1 VRKLKPPCEIVV
13 WYLIPGIRSVL
24 AKELFNL
31 GMKQKE
37 VSTLL
42 DITQPAVSQYLSD
55 KRGNEVGF
63 SDESLKMIK
72 KLAHDL
78 KDEKIAKNNII
89 PRICEI
95 CRKTKAEDILCML
108 HKEKDIVPEDCQA
121 CLGSEVGSC
130 NESYSKKGTI
140 AETCKACS
148 DDPSE
153 YVLFYDI

>member
-1 VRKLKPPCEIVV
+1 MMKPPCEIVV

-24 AKELFNL
+24 AKELFEL

-37 VSTLL
+37 ISSIL

-63 SDESLKMIK
+63 NIEILGMIN

-78 KDEKIAKNNII
+78 KDGKIEKIDII

-95 CRKTKAEDILCML
+95 CRKTKAEDILCLL
-108 HKEKDIVPEDCQA
+108 HKEKDVVPEGCKA
-121 CLGSEVGSC
+121 CLGSDSSTCDNEVLR
-130 NESYSKKGTI
+130 KKGI
-140 AETCKACS
+140 VAKDCNVCS
-148 DDPSE
+148 DPSE
-153 YVLFYDI
+153 YILFYDI

>member
-1 VRKLKPPCEIVV
+1 MRKLKPPCEIVV

-37 VSTLL
+37 ISKIL

-63 SDESLKMIK
+63 NDDILELIK
-72 KLAHDL
+72 KLANDL
-78 KDEKIAKNNII
+78 KDGKIEKIDII

-95 CRKTKAEDILCML
+95 CRKTKAEDILCMI
-108 HKEKDIVPEDCQA
+108 HKEKDIVPEGCKA
-121 CLGSEVGSC
+121 CLGSDAGCS
-130 NESYSKKGTI
+130 ESTPKKGTV
-140 AETCKACS
+140 AEECKVCS
-148 DDPSE
+148 DPSD

>member
-1 VRKLKPPCEIVV
+1 MKPPCEIVV

-24 AKELFNL
+24 AKKLFDL

-37 VSTLL
+37 ISKIL

-63 SDESLKMIK
+63 NDESLDMINN
-72 KLAHDL
+72 LAYDL
-78 KDEKIAKNNII
+78 KNEKIEKIDII

-108 HKEKDIVPEDCQA
+108 HKKKDVVPEGCKA
-121 CLGSEVGSC
+121 CLGSETGSD
-130 NESYSKKGTI
+130 EISDKKGII
-140 AETCKACS
+140 AEDCNVCT
-148 DDPSE
+148 DPSE
-153 YVLFYDI
+153 YILFYDI

>member
-1 VRKLKPPCEIVV
+1 MRKLKPPCEIVV

-37 VSTLL
+37 ISKIL

-63 SDESLKMIK
+63 SDEILVMIK
-72 KLAHDL
+72 NLANDL
-78 KDEKIAKNNII
+78 KDGKIEKIDII

-95 CRKTKAEDILCML
+95 CRKTKAEDILCMI
-108 HKEKDIVPEDCQA
+108 HKEKDVVPEGCKA
-121 CLGSEVGSC
+121 CLGSESGSC
-130 NESYSKKGTI
+130 NESTPKKGI
-140 AETCKACS
+140 VAEECKVCS
-148 DDPSE
+148 DPSD
-153 YVLFYDI
+153 YVLFYNI

>member
-1 VRKLKPPCEIVV
+1 MKKLKPPCEIVI

-37 VSTLL
+37 ISKIL

-63 SDESLKMIK
+63 SNEILVMIK
-72 KLAHDL
+72 NLANEL
-78 KDEKIAKNNII
+78 KDGKIEKIDII

-95 CRKTKAEDILCML
+95 CRKTKAEDILCMI
-108 HKEKDIVPEDCQA
+108 HKEKDVVQEGCKA
-121 CLGSEVGSC
+121 CLGSEARSC
-130 NESYSKKGTI
+130 NEINS
-140 AETCKACS
+140 
-148 DDPSE
+148 
-153 YVLFYDI
+153 